1 MKRMLVNDEEGVSPV
16 IAVILMVAITV
27 VLAAVLY
34 VWASS
39 FIQSGENAPIMVMDS
54 TKRSDGSYQISVI
67 SISAKKDIEAFQF
80 FLKDELGRTVQD
92 GEVGLQNISG
102 VWHGVDITWD
112 GKAASRADDNGGAYT
127 DNAQAQERI
136 DDVDAGNSPSGTAY
150 QKGEG
155 VISVYYYD
163 NDFDGK
169 LTAGDIFNVKG
180 NGATHTA
187 DDDFEFELKYDIT
200 GDIVGTVGLGA

>member
-1 MKRMLVNDEEGVSPV
+1 MKRMLLNDEEGVSPV

-39 FIQSGENAPIMVMDS
+39 FIQSGESSPILVMDS

-80 FLKDELGRTVQD
+80 YLKDDLSRTQQD

-102 VWHGVDITWD
+102 QWHGVDITWD
-112 GKAASRADDNGGAYT
+112 GKTSSRADENGGAYADT
-127 DNAQAQERI
+127 TQAQKRI
-136 DDVDAGNSPSGTAY
+136 DGVQAGSQTSGNY
-150 QKGEG
+150 QKAEG
-155 VISVYYYD
+155 TISVYFYD

-169 LTAGDIFNVKG
+169 LTPGDIFNVKG
-180 NGATHTA
+180 NSATHTA
-187 DDDFEFELKYDIT
+187 DDDWTFDLKYDLS
-200 GDIVGTVGLGA
+200 GDIVGSVTLGS